1 MPQFWLLKTE
11 PSTYSYDDLE
21 KEQET
26 VWDGVTNNLALK
38 HLRNIRKGDKVFI
51 YHTGNEKALV
61 GIAEV
66 ISDPHPDPKQKDP
79 RLMVVDVKPKERLPR
94 PVSLVEV
101 KSDPTFAEFLLV
113 RLPRLSV
120 MPVTESQ
127 WKQLLEV
134 ASL

>member
-120 MPVTESQ
+120 MLVTESQ